1 MNDHPH
7 VASVWRAFE
16 AWNTGQIDVLKGT
29 FSDDVVLHFA
39 GTNRMSGT
47 YRGVDAV
54 VDALLRASQGGAPQ
68 AEVEA
73 VLASDEHV
81 MVFFRATG
89 EHGGRRLDV
98 VLAEAMTFDAQGK
111 MTEVWFL
118 ANDQAAYDAFWSAQ
132 P

>member
-1 MNDHPH
+1 
-7 VASVWRAFE
+7 VWRAFE
-16 AWNTGQIDVLKGT
+16 AWNTGQIEVLKET
-29 FSDDVVLHFA
+29 FSEEAVLHFA
-39 GTNRMSGT
+39 GTNRLSGT

-54 VDALLRASQGGAPQ
+54 TDALLRASQGGGTQ

-89 EHGGRRLDV
+89 AHGGTTLDV
-98 VLAEAMTFDAQGK
+98 VLAMAIKNDAAGK
-111 MTEVWFL
+111 LTEIWFL
-118 ANDQAAYDAFWSAQ
+118 ANDQAAYDAFWSAL